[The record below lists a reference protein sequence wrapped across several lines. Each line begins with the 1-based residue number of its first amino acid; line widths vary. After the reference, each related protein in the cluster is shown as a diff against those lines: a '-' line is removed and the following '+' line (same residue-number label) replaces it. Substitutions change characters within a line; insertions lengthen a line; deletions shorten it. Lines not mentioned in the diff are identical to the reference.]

1 MTEPRPMRR
10 IALMN
15 QKGGVGKTTTTVN
28 MAAALARA
36 GRSTLVID
44 LDPQAHATLHLGVE
58 PDASRSSLY
67 DLFVDDSIDPNDVVQ
82 AVSENLSLIG
92 SETDLAAVE
101 TELAGDPDRH
111 FRLDRLMDRLEGR
124 FEFVILDCPPSLGI
138 LTMNG
143 LVAAREV
150 IIPMQA
156 HFLALQGLGKL
167 LETVQLVRSQLNARL
182 RVSGVVLC
190 MHDQQTTH
198 TREVVADMEAF
209 FEQARGQVDSPWR
222 YARVFRPPIRRNIKL
237 AEGPSFGQTIFDY
250 APEAAGAK
258 DYAALAAGLL
268 REWDRLLERRGEGS
282 VEIHVTDA
290 GRALPEGERTL

>member
-1 MTEPRPMRR
+1 MRR

-58 PDASRSSLY
+58 PDATRASLY
-67 DLFVDDSIDPNDVVQ
+67 DVLLDETIDLDDVVER
-82 AVSENLSLIG
+82 VSENLSLIG
-92 SETDLAAVE
+92 SETDLAAIE
-101 TELAGDPDRH
+101 TELAGQVDRH

-124 FEFVILDCPPSLGI
+124 FEFVILDCPPSLGV

-167 LETVQLVRSQLNARL
+167 LETVQLVRSQLNPRL

-209 FEQARGQVDSPWR
+209 FEQARSQQDSPWR

-268 REWDRLLERRGEGS
+268 REWDRMLERRGDAV

-290 GRALPEGERTL
+290 GRALPEGEPTL